1 MKYRTVSLREEVYNM
16 IRDKARKGYR
26 GISNQIE
33 LELMHNSNS
42 EIIH

>member
-33 LELMHNSNS
+33 LELMRNSNS
-42 EIIH
+42 EITH

>member
-1 MKYRTVSLREEVYNM
+1 MKYRTVSIREEVYNI

-26 GISNQIE
+26 GISTQIE
-33 LELMHNSNS
+33 LELLHNSNS

>member
-42 EIIH
+42 ETMN